1 MEWPLERNLSIAR
14 EMAALAREHNAP
26 TIVGLQGR
34 FSSEI
39 RKMKEIID
47 SGRIGNVISS
57 SWLAHF
63 GNAGGVESKN
73 VRYFLNR
80 EVGGNVFTIG
90 VGHSLEFLNY
100 GKKIPRVNGS
110 MKLTLPMQYWE
121 ILKATTACFQSA
133 TQLLIL
139 SIKLPT
145 TKSSPKERPTMCQTK
160 SWFKAQFSRPTQL
173 CHFSGMEDRH
183 FQAQLKRNGK
193 F

>member
-1 MEWPLERNLSIAR
+1 MVCSVRVDRHFQAVRPSIIADKAIFVEWPLERNLSIAR

-39 RKMKEIID
+39 RKMKEIVD

-73 VRYFLNR
+73 VRYFLDR
-80 EVGGNVFTIG
+80 EVG
-90 VGHSLEFLNY
+90 E
-100 GKKIPRVNGS
+100 KIPTVNGS

-121 ILKATTACFQSA
+121 ILKATTAFFQSA

-139 SIKLPT
+139 SIELPT
-145 TKSSPKERPTMCQTK
+145 TKSSPKERPTTCQTK
-160 SWFKAQFSRPTQL
+160 S
-173 CHFSGMEDRH
+173 
-183 FQAQLKRNGK
+183 
-193 F
+193 